1 MQSDV
6 NIGLVG
12 HVDHGKT
19 TLTKALSGVWTDKHS
34 EEIKRGISIRL
45 GYADCDF
52 YKCSKCKVPDSYTVS
67 EKCDECSGKAEFV
80 RRVSFVDSPGHET
93 LMATMLSGAA
103 LMDGAVL
110 VIAANEECP
119 QPQTAEH
126 LIALDSL
133 DVKNIVIAQNK
144 IDLVSREDAVKN
156 HAQIIDFIKGTSA
169 EKAPIIPIAAH
180 YGANIDVLI
189 QAMQDIIP
197 TPDRDLK
204 KAARMNV
211 ARSFDINRPGAL
223 IDDLSGGVLG
233 GSLLEGQLSTGDE
246 VEIRPGVKKKNA
258 YKPIITR
265 ISSLSVG
272 SENVDTVKPGGLIAV
287 GTELD
292 PSLTKSD
299 NLSGSVIGTPG
310 SLPEVRE
317 SLSLNIKLIDRLVNI
332 EGNKLQPLV
341 KGEPLMVSSGSAVT
355 VGVIINPSGE
365 LNLKLPICVDT
376 GSKVALSRRIG
387 ARWHLIGYGIV
398 KD

>member
-1 MQSDV
+1 
-6 NIGLVG
+6 
-12 HVDHGKT
+12 
-19 TLTKALSGVWTDKHS
+19 
-34 EEIKRGISIRL
+34 
-45 GYADCDF
+45 
-52 YKCSKCKVPDSYTVS
+52 
-67 EKCDECSGKAEFV
+67 
-80 RRVSFVDSPGHET
+80 
-93 LMATMLSGAA
+93 
-103 LMDGAVL
+103 
-110 VIAANEECP
+110 
-119 QPQTAEH
+119 
-126 LIALDSL
+126 
-133 DVKNIVIAQNK
+133 
-144 IDLVSREDAVKN
+144 
-156 HAQIIDFIKGTSA
+156 
-169 EKAPIIPIAAH
+169 
-180 YGANIDVLI
+180 
-189 QAMQDIIP
+189 
-197 TPDRDLK
+197 
-204 KAARMNV
+204 
-211 ARSFDINRPGAL
+211 
-223 IDDLSGGVLG
+223 VLG